1 MVLCVKMYKIGIDME
16 KVFISQLQ
24 DKQMVTSTFLAKNK
38 ILLKDKRGKSYVS
51 FLLSDSSGDVDA
63 KIWDNAETLEGN
75 FQSGDIISVKGLVQ
89 KYQNR
94 MQFIVHKLERYD
106 GSVDIKDYLRSSH
119 MAPEDMYRDLIAI
132 VETFSNQ
139 PLQQL
144 ILDTLSDP
152 TIKPLLMVAPA
163 AKTIHHAKMGGLLE
177 HILSIARLCRLVGS
191 HYSQLDVELLIFGAI
206 FHDIGK
212 VWELKIDDHGIS
224 YTDKGRLLGHMA
236 MAVELVEKKC
246 QKIFNFPE
254 DLKDICKHMILS
266 HHGKQEYGSP
276 KVPQTLEAY
285 VLWMLD
291 DLDSK
296 IDSISHVMSLPT
308 GDGTWSQYSSLFER
322 HFLIKPLNTTSES
335 ND

>member
-1 MVLCVKMYKIGIDME
+1 MDKI
-16 KVFISQLQ
+16 FISDLQ
-24 DKQMVTSTFLAKNK
+24 DKQTVTSTFLAKNK

-63 KIWDNAETLEGN
+63 KIWDNVESLEGL
-75 FQSGDIISVKGLVQ
+75 FQSGDIILVKGSVQ
-89 KYQNR
+89 TYQNR
-94 MQFIVHKLERYD
+94 KQFVVHKIERFE
-106 GSVDIKDYLRSSH
+106 GEVELKDYVRSSEQ
-119 MAPEDMYRDLIAI
+119 APEDMYRDLISI
-132 VETFSNQ
+132 VEKFSNQ

-144 ILDTLSDP
+144 ILDTLNDP
-152 TIKPLLMVAPA
+152 TVKPLLLMAPA
-163 AKTIHHAKMGGLLE
+163 AKTIHHAKIGGLLE
-177 HILSIARLCRLVGS
+177 HILSITRLCQLVAS
-191 HYSQLDVELLIFGAI
+191 NYKNLNEELLIFGAI

-212 VWELKIDDHGIS
+212 IWELKIDDHGIS
-224 YTDKGRLLGHMA
+224 YTDKGRLIGHMS

-254 DLKDICKHMILS
+254 GLKDICKHMILS

-296 IDSISHVMSLPT
+296 VDAITHAMSLPT
-308 GDGTWSQYSSLFER
+308 GDGSWSQYSALFER
-322 HFLIKPLNTTSES
+322 HFMIKQNIETPT